1 MPNIRHSISIDAS
14 PERVFPLVSSGRGFS
29 QWWAADVSEAGKDGI
44 LDLGFFNRATLYR
57 LKPSRIAAPAEA
69 EWLCVSGKEWNG
81 TRISFKLTPSGAGTL
96 LQFAHADWQ
105 ADTDYKKI
113 VVTAALISAVASVA
127 YACMSMG
134 PATYSFFRAI
144 SLVGLPGILAAA
156 ALSIALLGSH
166 GGGPLGML
174 LVIATPVNFFIY
186 LVIGVAARKLVAL
199 VKQKPAD

>member
-105 ADTDYKKI
+105 SETDYFVSCNTTWGELMFRLKS
-113 VVTAALISAVASVA
+113 AAE
-127 YACMSMG
+127 G
-134 PATYSFFRAI
+134 KTP
-144 SLVGLPGILAAA
+144 
-156 ALSIALLGSH
+156 
-166 GGGPLGML
+166 GPLFS
-174 LVIATPVNFFIY
+174 ATGLAY
-186 LVIGVAARKLVAL
+186 
-199 VKQKPAD
+199 